1 MRPAISGPIPPT
13 TGSELPLAP
22 FDDAAIPAE
31 RPATR
36 VREAIRSGAPPL
48 LLLLPGLLLTGLIIL
63 YPIIDLGWTAFHE
76 VTRFGRVLDTVGL
89 INFRGLLSD
98 PLFAPALWRTLL
110 WTVAVVGGA
119 LLISLPTALILND
132 DFIGRGLARTI
143 VMLPWAVSLT
153 MTAVVWRWGL
163 NGRGGLLNATL
174 MDAGVLRVPIEWL
187 GAPGLAFAVEIA
199 VGILVSIP
207 FTTTILLGGLAS
219 LPGDI
224 YEAGMIDGASSWQ
237 SFRHLTLPLLKPF
250 LNIAV
255 VLNVIYVFNS
265 FPIIWVMTEGGPA
278 NQTDI
283 LVTYLYK
290 LAFRFG
296 QLGKASAISLAM
308 FAILLV
314 FTLIY
319 VRLHM
324 REEMAAAP
332 EGAHDATG

>member
-1 MRPAISGPIPPT
+1 MPVTDAIDSRPGPVRSRPE
-13 TGSELPLAP
+13 SRLAS
-22 FDDAAIPAE
+22 
-31 RPATR
+31 
-36 VREAIRSGAPPL
+36 AIRDSAPPL
-48 LLLLPGLLLTGLIIL
+48 LMLLPGLLLTAVIIL
-63 YPIIDLGWTAFHE
+63 YPVVDLGWTAFHE
-76 VTRFGRVLDTVGL
+76 VSRFGRVLDVAGL
-89 INFRGLLSD
+89 VNFRELVSD
-98 PLFAPALWRTLL
+98 PLFMPALWRTLL
-110 WTVAVVGGA
+110 WTVAVVGGT
-119 LLISLPTALILND
+119 LVISLPVALILND
-132 DFIGRGLARTI
+132 DFIGRGVARTI

-153 MTAVVWRWGL
+153 MTAVVWRWAL
-163 NGRGGLLNATL
+163 NGRGGLVNASLLELGLEHTPL
-174 MDAGVLRVPIEWL
+174 EWL
-187 GAPGLAFAVEIA
+187 GTPLLGFTVEIV

-219 LPGDI
+219 LPRDI
-224 YEAGMIDGASSWQ
+224 YEAGMIDGAGRWQ
-237 SFRHLTLPLLKPF
+237 AFRHLTLPLLKPF

-319 VRLHM
+319 VRLQM
-324 REEMAAAP
+324 RENAAAA
-332 EGAHDATG
+332 EEAASYVAQV